1 MKHLKSINEGLSY
14 SEFTDILMSTPIYYP
29 IFKVTKNWKEY
40 YTGVNKLIT
49 KDTEVYSPDINSI
62 EVKTL
67 DYNNILTEISEDYL
81 EFVEYRS
88 KVKIDEQLKMYY
100 NDTDKYNL

>member
-14 SEFTDILMSTPIYYP
+14 AEFTDILMNTPVYYP

-49 KDTEVYSPDINSI
+49 KGTEVYSPDINSI

-67 DYNNILTEISEDYL
+67 DYNNILTEIPEDYL

-88 KVKIDEQLKMYY
+88 KVEIDEQFKMYG
-100 NDTDKYNL
+100 DTDKYNL